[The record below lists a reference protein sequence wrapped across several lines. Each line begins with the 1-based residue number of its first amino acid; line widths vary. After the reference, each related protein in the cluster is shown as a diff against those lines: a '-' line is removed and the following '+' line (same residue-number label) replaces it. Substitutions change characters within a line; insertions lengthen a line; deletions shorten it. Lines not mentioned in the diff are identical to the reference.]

1 MTPKHSMNTAICLA
15 GTGTAI
21 EHTFQNL
28 KECLIDNIDNSD
40 VIVYLAKNPHSDNAQ
55 NYFLQLSNS
64 CVSVVEEETLS
75 IKPYRFQEGFP
86 PNPNSSREIFMQM
99 LKSKS
104 HLNTLI
110 DQNEKRLNK
119 KYDRVIFSRM
129 DVKYEQP
136 IKESVDRLDLSKL
149 WLPNFHNWC
158 EGYND
163 RFAVS
168 SRENMRH
175 YFSVYDYVDIYT
187 KERHCFH
194 AETTLKYHLDKKG
207 VDIGIFELYFSRV
220 RSGGLPHE
228 SYERIKT
235 QAMRPCTT

>member
-1 MTPKHSMNTAICLA
+1 MDTAICFA
-15 GTGTAI
+15 GTGAAI

-28 KECLIDNIDNSD
+28 KECLIDDIDDSD
-40 VIVYLAKNPHSDNAQ
+40 VIVYLAKSQHSDNAQ

-64 CVSVVEEETLS
+64 YVSVVEEEALS
-75 IKPYRFQEGFP
+75 IKPYQFREGFP

-104 HLNTLI
+104 YFNTLI
-110 DQNEKRLNK
+110 DQREKHLNK

-136 IKESVDRLDLSKL
+136 IKKSVDRLDLSKL

-163 RFAVS
+163 RFAVA

-175 YFSVYDYVDIYT
+175 YFSVYEYVDIYA
-187 KERHCFH
+187 KEQLSLIH
-194 AETTLKYHLDKKG
+194 
-207 VDIGIFELYFSRV
+207 I
-220 RSGGLPHE
+220 
-228 SYERIKT
+228 
-235 QAMRPCTT
+235 